1 MTAILNEKTK
11 TFLKELYSYGQKR
24 SNINSTIYNSYILHF
39 QMKSF
44 FFILLAHTFC
54 LGLASHLPY
63 GEDFMGD
70 YMFGYGVYAN
80 EYDQKQ
86 NFGQKEHRNEDEVMG
101 EW

>member
-1 MTAILNEKTK
+1 
-11 TFLKELYSYGQKR
+11 
-24 SNINSTIYNSYILHF
+24 
-39 QMKSF
+39 MKSF
-44 FFILLAHTFC
+44 FFILLAHAFC

-86 NFGQKEHRNEDEVMG
+86 NFGQKEHRNENEVMG
-101 EW
+101 QYHVLLPDGRVQTVRYYVDKYSGFIADVSYEAQAPKYEPE

>member
-1 MTAILNEKTK
+1 MKKPRHERPKINTVMAKKGQTSKVERIIL
-11 TFLKELYSYGQKR
+11 L
-24 SNINSTIYNSYILHF
+24 IF

-44 FFILLAHTFC
+44 FFILLAHAFC